1 MGGKQAK
8 ALRPQQ
14 TDTCA
19 DWWKVEDAAAS
30 ENGDQK
36 QASLGVWVRAQLKLQ
51 SSPLSSPTQISFSG
65 EALHSGN
72 LRHSHGKI
80 KCLTAKTVRFKS
92 ML

>member
-1 MGGKQAK
+1 MVRKQAK
-8 ALRPQQ
+8 TLRHQH
-14 TDTCA
+14 TDNGA
-19 DWWKVEDAAAS
+19 DWWKVEGAVAS

-51 SSPLSSPTQISFSG
+51 SSPLSSPTQMPFSG
-65 EALHSGN
+65 EALDSGN

-80 KCLTAKTVRFKS
+80 RCLTAKRVRFQS